1 MGPLQTL
8 AAILGLA
15 TVSGVNLYL
24 TVLLV
29 GLGQRFAWIHG
40 LPTELAILSHPL
52 EIGRAHV

>member
-15 TVSGVNLYL
+15 TISGVNLYL

-40 LPTELAILSHPL
+40 LPPAKPQSK
-52 EIGRAHV
+52 G